1 MKKLLL
7 AAVAL
12 TALSVAPAV
21 AQGCGKMGQG
31 ASGGGGM
38 MCGRPAATQ
47 AQATTP
53 QPGQPGQSGGCCGC
67 CRNMAMHGPSHGG
80 GSMPG
85 MQHNMPGSPGTPA
98 PESPPTTPR
107 P

>member
-1 MKKLLL
+1 MRNLLF
-7 AAVAL
+7 AAVAM
-12 TALSVAPAV
+12 TALGAAPAI
-21 AQGCGKMGQG
+21 AQGCGMMGQG
-31 ASGGGGM
+31 ASAGGGM

-47 AQATTP
+47 AQASP

-67 CRNMAMHGPSHGG
+67 CRGMAMHGPSQGG

-85 MQHNMPGSPGTPA
+85 MHPPQGTPTPEA
-98 PESPPTTPR
+98 PPAPR